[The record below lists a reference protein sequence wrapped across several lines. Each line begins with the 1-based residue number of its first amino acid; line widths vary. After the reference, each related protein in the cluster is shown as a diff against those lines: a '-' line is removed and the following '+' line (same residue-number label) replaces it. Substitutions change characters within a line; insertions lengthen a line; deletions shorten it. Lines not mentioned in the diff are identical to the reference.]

1 MNSLLTKLWLLFSML
16 ALVCSF
22 SFSAQADSRS
32 IRTWV
37 HCDGKTDD
45 EAGVTTAF
53 AAAKGGAFTL
63 VVDCPIFIHVG
74 TDIRRPI
81 YIDDGTTVQFTAAG
95 LFKVD
100 NIQIPAFVLVNST
113 KVRLL
118 GWRVQFVGELP
129 IAQHIGSYYDNN
141 SPVQGTHTDPSSAF
155 TDRAVTEWVTA
166 HRGIHFIH
174 TRAPWP
180 GSTDTSAVFLLMGN
194 TNDVEFRDFK
204 MFVAPDAK
212 GSQFMPMA
220 FASILGGK
228 NNVTLAHQGPG
239 SPDSSGQFSVP
250 NHIVF
255 SNIDLDGYY
264 MGWQGSYQD
273 TLFEHIRAHRYG
285 DLQDDQGGEVGGAG
299 KWFAPPHLFYLNYF
313 PNVPEV
319 ENRNIRILDVID
331 YGNRVGT
338 ARDRAGD
345 VASGFANSLKIGAV
359 DSEVNGYKSYRP
371 DGLLDLL
378 TSTNL
383 KILNVDATYDS
394 SFLNNLYPAIRFP
407 DTPYQNVLLQNF
419 TLADK
424 AAVSIK
430 VPISVTSHASN
441 LQMLNMKVT
450 LNKWAKAVSDPGP
463 KAYAALCP
471 SVTGGPND
479 KVDVQFTVGGF
490 VQKCN

>member
-100 NIQIPAFVLVNST
+100 NIQIPAFLLVNST

-129 IAQHIGSYYDNN
+129 IAQHIGSYYNNN

-155 TDRAVTEWVTA
+155 TDQALTQWVTA

-204 MFVAPDAK
+204 MFVAPDAR

-220 FASILGGK
+220 FASILGG
-228 NNVTLAHQGPG
+228 NNNATLAHQGPG

-299 KWFAPPHLFYLNYF
+299 KWFAPPHLFYLNYD
-313 PNVPEV
+313 PKSQVK
-319 ENRNIRILDVID
+319 NRQIRILDVID
-331 YGNRVGT
+331 YGNRVGV
-338 ARDRAGD
+338 ARDRGGSD
-345 VASGFANSLKIGAV
+345 PGSGFINSLKIGAI
-359 DSEVNGYKSYRP
+359 DSEVDGYKSYRP

-383 KILNVDATYDS
+383 KISNVDATYDS
-394 SFLNNLYPAIRFP
+394 SFLNNIYPAVRFP
-407 DTPYQNVLLQNF
+407 QAPYDQV
-419 TLADK
+419 TLENITLVDK
-424 AAVSIK
+424 AAATRQT
-430 VPISVTSHASN
+430 PIWGTYNASN
-441 LQMLNMKVT
+441 SQVINVKVT
-450 LNKWAKAVSDPGP
+450 INQLAQAATNGP
-463 KAYAALCP
+463 KAYVGLCP
-471 SVTGGPND
+471 PWKGSNN
-479 KVDVQFTVGGF
+479 KVDIQYIVSGAKY